1 MSDPRTRGYF
11 SYTLGTVQSP
21 ENDPFKELGAEHK
34 ILSDE
39 DGEYPAMVFH
49 GIEDFCREG
58 KRKILILWRGMV
70 NIIDKDTFPKTN
82 KWEELVKNL
91 EQISCE
97 LDIDDVLWEIIHS
110 NDLMGILYDESEKN
124 GFSREIIYKFLTI
137 TSLGWRYVSDSK
149 Y

>member
-1 MSDPRTRGYF
+1 
-11 SYTLGTVQSP
+11 
-21 ENDPFKELGAEHK
+21 
-34 ILSDE
+34 
-39 DGEYPAMVFH
+39 MVFH